1 MRSQTQLLGSAYR
14 LQRLALERGKPDAER
29 ETGYQQRDEVRIE
42 AALKQVQ
49 RRYDARVEKA
59 IMTEL
64 LRRYRALPADQH
76 IAELDAV
83 FGTDSAA
90 ATVTL
95 DRLYASTRDRKRTR
109 LSSSH

>member
-76 IAELDAV
+76 LAQLDAV
-83 FGTDSAA
+83 FGPDSAS
-90 ATVTL
+90 ATVPL
-95 DRLYASTRDRKRTR
+95 HRLYASHRP
-109 LSSSH
+109 SHPDTPPDPP